1 VIEKKDLMHFLAS
14 RPEVEKVIRGRM
26 AQAKTEKL
34 VYNTVKQFS
43 REIGKPSEQ

>member
-34 VYNTVKQFS
+34 GNPLLNAAFFS
-43 REIGKPSEQ
+43 HIPLLN